1 MGFPEKIEESK
12 KQHYQKVSDY
22 KLSNVMT
29 KIACFAESVD
39 DIIIIDSRLKWS
51 RSDFGMA
58 TFIMA
63 QKDRIENIENLSEKE
78 RLNVYLKLKTRLKM
92 NLFGVTEIH
101 KRVTKFD
108 ESWATQLAIYLLEPE
123 ETVDKINDFAVPTPE
138 HIPSSAS
145 LTSNYGIGP
154 GPALGIITNKLRREW
169 IESLF
174 KMGSDEFDS
183 RVKEIKLELQEKG
196 IIDKNG
202 NFIKPKAQKKNKKA
216 AKS

>member
-1 MGFPEKIEESK
+1 
-12 KQHYQKVSDY
+12 
-22 KLSNVMT
+22 MT
-29 KIACFAESVD
+29 KISCFAESVD

-123 ETVDKINDFAVPTPE
+123 ETVDKIN
-138 HIPSSAS
+138 
-145 LTSNYGIGP
+145 
-154 GPALGIITNKLRREW
+154 
-169 IESLF
+169 
-174 KMGSDEFDS
+174 
-183 RVKEIKLELQEKG
+183 
-196 IIDKNG
+196 G
-202 NFIKPKAQKKNKKA
+202 NFVTFY
-216 AKS
+216 